1 MEIYKRTKQI
11 GNKRVT
17 ILVKSMYGYRLEI
30 VKEIAD
36 INVTTK
42 TLPIYGNKDLALA
55 KANLIFKEAIKDC
68 KDEQYGY

>member
-42 TLPIYGNKDLALA
+42 ISPIYGNEDLALA
-55 KANLIFKEAIKDC
+55 KADLIFKKAIQDC
-68 KDEQYGY
+68 KNEQYGY